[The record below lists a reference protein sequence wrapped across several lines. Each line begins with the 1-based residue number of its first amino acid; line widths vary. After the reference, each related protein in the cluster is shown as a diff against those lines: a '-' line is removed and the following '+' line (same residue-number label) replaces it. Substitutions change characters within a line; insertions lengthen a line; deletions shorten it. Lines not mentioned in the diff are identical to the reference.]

1 METTT
6 EIKDENIGELKDTSI
21 PPPSRK
27 EQHIRGKLIRNA
39 CPRASHKKWKAVKD
53 RPDPV
58 SLIEKA
64 NVGRLPELIPI
75 RHGRMAVS
83 PFTFYRGAA
92 AIMAS
97 DLATTPSSGIRV
109 QCCGDAHL
117 SNFGGFA
124 TPERRVIFSI
134 NDLDETL
141 PAPFEWD
148 LKRLTASFVVA
159 SRNNEFKESDA
170 RDMALA
176 CARSYRNHMV
186 EFSQMSA
193 LELWSFSLQADMLV
207 ANIKD
212 AAFRNRAIRRLTKA
226 SASSVADDIFPKLAD
241 SVGNSHVIRDQ
252 LPIIFHMPGHTPGE
266 IAEVVRSTFSRY
278 RESLSPASRVLLDRY
293 KIEDAAIKV
302 VGVGSVGTWCWV
314 LLMMDNGGT
323 PLFLQVKEANAS
335 VLEPYAGR
343 SVYSNHGE
351 RVVNGQRLIQPYSDI
366 FLGWMQGT
374 GEFKKHFY
382 CRQLRDIKIKILV
395 ETFGRKEMELY
406 ADWCGHAMALSHARS
421 GDANLISGY
430 LGKSGVFDE
439 ALASFS
445 ISYANQ
451 NENDYHAFKRAIRD
465 KRLKAEF
472 ETIN

>member
-1 METTT
+1 METIA
-6 EIKDENIGELKDTSI
+6 EFKVQKNGELNETMI
-21 PPPSRK
+21 APPSWK
-27 EQHIRGKLIRNA
+27 EQHNKGKSMRDG
-39 CPRASHKKWKAVKD
+39 CKRASHKLWKAHKD

-64 NVGRLPELIPI
+64 NRGRIPDLIPI
-75 RHGRMAVS
+75 RHGRMSAS

-159 SRNNEFKESDA
+159 SRNNGFKESDV
-170 RDMALA
+170 REMALD
-176 CARSYRNHMV
+176 CARSYRKHMA
-186 EFSQMSA
+186 EFSEMSA
-193 LELWSFSLQADMLV
+193 LDLWSFSLDADRLI
-207 ANIKD
+207 ANIKNT
-212 AAFRNRAIRRLTKA
+212 AIRNRAIKRLAKA
-226 SASSVADDIFPKLAD
+226 SASSIADDIFPKLAD

-252 LPIIFHMPGHTPGE
+252 LPIIFHMPGHTPGQ

-293 KIEDAAIKV
+293 EIQDAAIKV
-302 VGVGSVGTWCWV
+302 VGVGSVGTLCWV
-314 LLMMDNGGT
+314 LLLMDNGGT
-323 PLFLQVKEANAS
+323 PLFIQVKEANAS
-335 VLEPYAGR
+335 VLESYAGP

-366 FLGWMQGT
+366 FLGWMEGT

-395 ETFGRKEMELY
+395 ESFGKSEMELY

-421 GDANLISGY
+421 SDANLITGY
-430 LGKSGVFDE
+430 LGKNDEFDE

-445 ISYANQ
+445 VSYANQ
-451 NENDYHAFKRAIRD
+451 NEKDYEAFKRAIRD
-465 KRLKAEF
+465 NRIIAKF
-472 ETIN
+472 EAIK

>member
-1 METTT
+1 MEAISDHEVETR
-6 EIKDENIGELKDTSI
+6 GEM
-21 PPPSRK
+21 K
-27 EQHIRGKLIRNA
+27 EAFIRQLSHSEQRERGKYIRKS
-39 CPRASHKKWKAVKD
+39 CPRMSHKVWKARKD
-53 RPDPV
+53 RTDPV

-64 NVGRLPELIPI
+64 NVGRMPDLIPI
-75 RHGRMAVS
+75 RHGRMVAS

-97 DLATTPSSGIRV
+97 DLSTTPNTGIRV

-117 SNFGGFA
+117 SNFGGFG

-159 SRNNEFKESDA
+159 SRNNKFKESDA

-186 EFSQMSA
+186 EFSEMSA
-193 LELWSFSLQADMLV
+193 LELWSFSLQADKLLPG
-207 ANIKD
+207 IKD
-212 AAFRNRAIRRLTKA
+212 PAIRNRALKRLAKE
-226 SASSVADDIFPKLAD
+226 SASSVADDIFPKLAGSNGD
-241 SVGNSHVIRDQ
+241 SYFIRDQ
-252 LPIIFHMPGHTPGE
+252 LPVIFHMPGHTPGQ
-266 IAEVVRSTFSRY
+266 IADVVSTTFKRY
-278 RESLSPASRVLLDRY
+278 KETLSPAARVLIDRY
-293 KIEDAAIKV
+293 EIKDAAIKV
-302 VGVGSVGTWCWV
+302 VGVGSVGTMCWV
-314 LLMMDNGGT
+314 LLLMDNGGT

-335 VLEPYAGR
+335 VLESYAGP
-343 SVYSNHGE
+343 SIYGNHGE

-374 GEFKKHFY
+374 GEYKKHFY
-382 CRQLRDIKIKILV
+382 VRQLRDIKIKVLV
-395 ETFGRKEMELY
+395 ESFGKNIMELY

-421 GDANLISGY
+421 GDADLLRGY
-430 LGKSGVFDE
+430 MGKTDEFDE

-445 ISYANQ
+445 VSYADQ
-451 NENDYHAFKRAIRD
+451 NEKDYQSFKRAIRD
-465 KRLKAEF
+465 GRIKAEF
-472 ETIN
+472 EKTK